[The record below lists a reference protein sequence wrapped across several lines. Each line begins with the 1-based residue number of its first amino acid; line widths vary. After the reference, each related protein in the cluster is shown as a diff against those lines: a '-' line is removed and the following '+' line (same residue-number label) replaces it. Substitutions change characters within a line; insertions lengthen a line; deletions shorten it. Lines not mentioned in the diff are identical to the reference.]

1 MKMEKIMGIVK
12 FCVKNKYIYTLENLP
27 NGVVRGV
34 IKDVNLDDVKGIKE
48 KAKKQG
54 LYVGTTAY
62 GNERDVFIY
71 NEKGWNKMM
80 KRFKPDINTIDDM
93 IDVLTKAKK
102 LLGGDA
108 PFFVDNDFGTLN
120 LKINNNV
127 LISKGALIINGSDW
141 SVPVKDM
148 DL

>member
-1 MKMEKIMGIVK
+1 MKELVK
-12 FCVKNKYIYTLENLP
+12 FCKENKFDYKLETLS
-27 NGVVRGV
+27 NGVSRAV
-34 IKDVNLDDVKGIKE
+34 IENINFHDIEKIKK

-54 LYVGTTAY
+54 LYADATAY

-71 NEKGWNKMM
+71 NKKGWNEMM
-80 KRFKPDINTIDDM
+80 KRFKPNLNINTIDDM
-93 IDVLTKAKK
+93 IDVLTKAKN

-120 LKINNNV
+120 LTINNNV
-127 LISKGALIINGSDW
+127 LISKGALIINASDW
-141 SVPVKDM
+141 STPIKDM